1 MAEVE
6 ASSWALYRRLLAY
19 TRPYRSRL
27 WIGILAGIL
36 GGGSLYGL
44 LQSSQ
49 SVFQIFEQ
57 PSVQAAPTS
66 EQPVATEQQAG
77 GRQGAKP
84 QDAKV
89 EKLEVWAKKLG
100 IEPMDDKGRMTPGF
114 LVLFIL
120 TFPLFFLLYALLN
133 FLHRYLMRWIGA
145 RVVRDLRDDLFD
157 GLQRQSLSFYGT
169 SDVGQLISKCTND
182 TVIVEGVTAQTVSA
196 ITIAPIHILAAGIF
210 VLVSAHQHGMLGMVG
225 TMALAFPLCIVP
237 IVVLGRFV
245 KRHMR
250 KALSRVSELVSRMHE
265 NFTGIKVVKAFHM
278 EGQESGRFKRMN
290 SQYFGSVVKALR
302 AELLMTPLME
312 CVGVILVCIF
322 FIVCYLNGIELS
334 QVVPI
339 GMAAFF
345 MYRPIKQIAQIN
357 ANLQRGAAGLER
369 MFEILDTDTA
379 IPEIP
384 GAAAIDAFEDRIVFE
399 NVHFRYAPESPP
411 VVDGVS
417 LEIPKGSVVALVG
430 ETGSGKTTLANLLA
444 RFYDPT
450 GGRVTMDGKDLRDLR
465 IASLRK
471 LIGVVTQETILF
483 NDTVANNISYGT
495 PDATADA
502 IREAARRANAHEFI
516 MADPDGYERVVGE
529 KGFVLSGGERQ
540 RVAVARAILKNPPIL
555 ILDEATSALDT
566 VTERLV
572 QEAIA
577 HVMENRTV
585 FAIAHRLSTVKH
597 ADQILL
603 IENGGIA
610 EQGTHDELYARGGK
624 YRKLCEMQVLDS

>member
-1 MAEVE
+1 MSE
-6 ASSWALYRRLLAY
+6 ASSWSLYRRLLRY

-27 WIGILAGIL
+27 VIGILAGVL

-49 SVFQIFEQ
+49 SVFQIFEPPAVQSAPETPDDSQ
-57 PSVQAAPTS
+57 PSDASPTTPK
-66 EQPVATEQQAG
+66 EDDKMRRIKE
-77 GRQGAKP
+77 
-84 QDAKV
+84 
-89 EKLEVWAKKLG
+89 WARKLG
-100 IEPMDDKGRMTPGF
+100 IEPMDEDGRMTPGF
-114 LVLFIL
+114 LMLFIVA
-120 TFPLFFLLYALLN
+120 FPVFFLLYAFLN
-133 FLHRYLMRWIGA
+133 FLHRYFMRWIGA
-145 RVVRDLRDDLFD
+145 RVVRDLRSDLFD
-157 GLQRQSLSFYGT
+157 GLQGQSLSFYGT

-182 TVIVEGVTAQTVSA
+182 TVVVEGVTACTVSA
-196 ITIAPIHILAAGIF
+196 ITMAPIHILSAGIF
-210 VLVSAHQHGMLGMVG
+210 VLLSAHEHGMLGMVG
-225 TMALAFPLCIVP
+225 IMGLAFPLCIVP
-237 IVVLGRFV
+237 IVVLGRYV

-250 KALSRVSELVSRMHE
+250 KALARVSDLVSRMHE

-278 EGQESGRFKRMN
+278 EAHESGRFKAMN
-290 SQYFGSVVKALR
+290 ADYFTSVIKALR

-312 CVGVILVCIF
+312 CVGVILVCVF
-322 FIVCYLNGIELS
+322 FVACYLHGVALS
-334 QVVPI
+334 QIAPI
-339 GMAAFF
+339 GIAAFF

-369 MFEILDTDTA
+369 IFGILDTDTA
-379 IPEIP
+379 IQESTEAVDIP
-384 GAAAIDAFEDRIVFE
+384 SFEDRIVFGD
-399 NVHFRYAPESPP
+399 VRFRYAPESPL
-411 VVDGVS
+411 VVNGIS
-417 LEIPKGSVVALVG
+417 FEIQKGRVVALVG

-444 RFYDPT
+444 RFYDPIE
-450 GGRVTMDGKDLRDLR
+450 GAVSMDGKDLRDLK

-483 NDTVANNISYGT
+483 NDTVANNIAYGS
-495 PDATADA
+495 PGAAREA
-502 IREAARRANAHEFI
+502 IEEAARKANAHEFI
-516 MADPDGYERVVGE
+516 VADPDGYDRVVGE

-603 IENGGIA
+603 LDKGQVVER
-610 EQGTHDELYARGGK
+610 GTHDELYNAGGK
-624 YRKLCEMQVLDS
+624 YRKLCDMQVLDN